1 MFTILCALFISPNR
15 KKYREHKSYRFIS
28 SGATDEQKQEDIPD
42 CYYFPATDEQVDAL
56 TNASV
61 SFEKQTK
68 SDGSIIIRVGIDDK
82 EKAETIMNAKKVVL

>member
-1 MFTILCALFISPNR
+1 MLYAILTVKTLIRTSIIC
-15 KKYREHKSYRFIS
+15 
-28 SGATDEQKQEDIPD
+28 
-42 CYYFPATDEQVDAL
+42 L

>member
-1 MFTILCALFISPNR
+1 MLR
-15 KKYREHKSYRFIS
+15 KS
-28 SGATDEQKQEDIPD
+28 TDEQIN
-42 CYYFPATDEQVDAL
+42 AL